1 MAKGVVAK
9 AEPPIL
15 SFKDAKAFEKWL
27 EKNFEDQTG
36 LWLKLAKTGKGV
48 PSITYPEAVEVALC
62 FGWIDGLKRG
72 FDETHW
78 LQRFTPRRP
87 RSMWSQINRDK
98 AEQLVASGRM
108 RASGQAEVER
118 AKADGR
124 WELAY
129 AGQATAPVP
138 AEIQADPELFEAFA
152 KLNKVNRYAFTHRLH
167 HAKRPETKAKLLQ
180 RLREGR
186 PIYE

>member
-1 MAKGVVAK
+1 MAKV
-9 AEPPIL
+9 EPPIL
-15 SFKDAKAFEKWL
+15 TFNDAMSFEKWL
-27 EKNFEDQTG
+27 ERNFEDQTG
-36 LWLKLAKTGKGV
+36 LWLKLAKVGKGV

-98 AEQLVASGRM
+98 AEELVASGRM
-108 RASGQAEVER
+108 RPCGLAEIDR
-118 AKADGR
+118 AKQDGR

-129 AGQATAPVP
+129 AGQATAAVP
-138 AEIQADPELFEAFA
+138 PEVAADPELVEAFA
-152 KLNKVNRYAFTHRLH
+152 KLNRVNRYAYTHRLH
-167 HAKRPETKAKLLQ
+167 NAKRPETKAKLLQ
-180 RLREGR
+180 KLREGR
-186 PIYE
+186 PLYD

>member
-1 MAKGVVAK
+1 MAKQ
-9 AEPPIL
+9 EPPIL
-15 SFKDAKAFEKWL
+15 AFKDTKSFEQWL
-27 EKNFEDQTG
+27 ERNFEDQTG
-36 LWLKLAKTGKGV
+36 MWLKLARVGKGV

-98 AEQLVASGRM
+98 AEELVASGRM
-108 RASGQAEVER
+108 RPSGQAEVDR
-118 AKADGR
+118 AKGDGR

-129 AGQATAPVP
+129 AGQATAAVP
-138 AEIQADPELFEAFA
+138 PEIANDPELAQAFA
-152 KLNKVNRYAFTHRLH
+152 RLNKVNRYAFVHRLH
-167 HAKRPETKAKLLQ
+167 NAKRAETKAKLLQ

-186 PIYE
+186 PLYE